1 MIRDIDV
8 STLRDTVSRL
18 LVECNYNIPADV
30 LQALRDAAAREE
42 SPLARR
48 TLEQLIRNYEI
59 AATERVPV
67 GQDSGLAVVML
78 EVGQDVHWVGGSLQE
93 AIYDGIREGTRSG
106 YLRWS
111 VTGDPTRLLKT
122 AGGDT
127 PGVIHVDIVPGADV
141 RITVASKG
149 FGAENMSALK
159 MFVPADGVAAIKQF
173 VHETVDR
180 AGANACPPIIVGV
193 GVGGTFEVAALLAKK
208 AVLRPVD
215 VRHPRADLCELEGEL
230 LDQVNGLGIGAQGL
244 GGIVTALAVNVEVF
258 PTHIAGLPVA
268 VSSRSTEA
276 AERPAL
282 AGRARVV
289 QSDRVVMSG
298 TLIPTVEE
306 RLPSIQG
313 VRPFAAGSVPAK
325 PWGSVRRKCHTILAR
340 VTDAFEARTFTF
352 NTSIAGIME
361 LVNTLREAGI
371 PEDPVAKAVTRE
383 ALETT
388 VHMISPFAPHIAEE
402 LWRSLGHDGPTLFR
416 VPWPEVDAKALEVDS
431 VEIAIQVNGKVRARS
446 TVAKGLSEEQVFA
459 LAGELDP
466 IRSQTEGKQVVF
478 KKWVPDK
485 LLNIVVR

>member
-30 LQALRDAAAREE
+30 LQALRDAARREE

-67 GQDSGLAVVML
+67 CQDSGLAVVML

-93 AIYDGIREGTRSG
+93 AIYDGIRDGTRSG

-127 PGVIHVDIVPGADV
+127 PGVIHVDVVPGADV

-159 MFVPADGVAAIKQF
+159 MFVPADGVAAITQF
-173 VHETVDR
+173 VLETVDR

-268 VSSRSTEA
+268 VNLGCHST
-276 AERPAL
+276 R
-282 AGRARVV
+282 RMTV
-289 QSDRVVMSG
+289 
-298 TLIPTVEE
+298 TL
-306 RLPSIQG
+306 
-313 VRPFAAGSVPAK
+313 
-325 PWGSVRRKCHTILAR
+325 
-340 VTDAFEARTFTF
+340 
-352 NTSIAGIME
+352 
-361 LVNTLREAGI
+361 
-371 PEDPVAKAVTRE
+371 
-383 ALETT
+383 
-388 VHMISPFAPHIAEE
+388 
-402 LWRSLGHDGPTLFR
+402 
-416 VPWPEVDAKALEVDS
+416 
-431 VEIAIQVNGKVRARS
+431 
-446 TVAKGLSEEQVFA
+446 
-459 LAGELDP
+459 
-466 IRSQTEGKQVVF
+466 
-478 KKWVPDK
+478 
-485 LLNIVVR
+485 

>member
-18 LVECNYNIPADV
+18 LVECNYNIPPDV
-30 LQALRDAAAREE
+30 LQALRDATVREE

-59 AATERVPV
+59 AAAERVPV
-67 GQDSGLAVVML
+67 CQDSGLAVVML
-78 EVGQDVHWVGGSLQE
+78 EVGQDVHWVGGRLQE
-93 AIYDGIREGTRSG
+93 AIYEGIRTGTRSG

-141 RITVASKG
+141 QITVASKG

-173 VHETVDR
+173 VLETVDR

-215 VRHPRADLCELEGEL
+215 VRHPRADLRELEREL

-244 GGIVTALAVNVEVF
+244 GGIVTALAVNLEVY

-268 VSSRSTEA
+268 VNLGCHST
-276 AERPAL
+276 
-282 AGRARVV
+282 
-289 QSDRVVMSG
+289 
-298 TLIPTVEE
+298 
-306 RLPSIQG
+306 
-313 VRPFAAGSVPAK
+313 
-325 PWGSVRRKCHTILAR
+325 RR
-340 VTDAFEARTFTF
+340 
-352 NTSIAGIME
+352 M
-361 LVNTLREAGI
+361 
-371 PEDPVAKAVTRE
+371 
-383 ALETT
+383 
-388 VHMISPFAPHIAEE
+388 
-402 LWRSLGHDGPTLFR
+402 
-416 VPWPEVDAKALEVDS
+416 
-431 VEIAIQVNGKVRARS
+431 S
-446 TVAKGLSEEQVFA
+446 TVL
-459 LAGELDP
+459 
-466 IRSQTEGKQVVF
+466 
-478 KKWVPDK
+478 
-485 LLNIVVR
+485 

>member
-30 LQALRDAAAREE
+30 LQALRDAAGREE

-67 GQDSGLAVVML
+67 CQDSGLAVVML

-93 AIYDGIREGTRSG
+93 AVYEGIREGTRSG

-141 RITVASKG
+141 RMTVASKG

-159 MFVPADGVAAIKQF
+159 MFVPGDGVAAIKQF
-173 VHETVDR
+173 VLETVDR

-193 GVGGTFEVAALLAKK
+193 GVGGTFETAALLAKR
-208 AVLRPVD
+208 AVLRPID
-215 VRHPRADLCELEGEL
+215 VRHTRADLRDLEGEL
-230 LDQVNGLGIGAQGL
+230 LELVNGLGIGAQGL

-268 VSSRSTEA
+268 VNLGCHST
-276 AERPAL
+276 
-282 AGRARVV
+282 
-289 QSDRVVMSG
+289 
-298 TLIPTVEE
+298 
-306 RLPSIQG
+306 
-313 VRPFAAGSVPAK
+313 
-325 PWGSVRRKCHTILAR
+325 RRI
-340 VTDAFEARTFTF
+340 
-352 NTSIAGIME
+352 S
-361 LVNTLREAGI
+361 
-371 PEDPVAKAVTRE
+371 AV
-383 ALETT
+383 L
-388 VHMISPFAPHIAEE
+388 
-402 LWRSLGHDGPTLFR
+402 
-416 VPWPEVDAKALEVDS
+416 
-431 VEIAIQVNGKVRARS
+431 
-446 TVAKGLSEEQVFA
+446 
-459 LAGELDP
+459 
-466 IRSQTEGKQVVF
+466 
-478 KKWVPDK
+478 
-485 LLNIVVR
+485 

>member
-30 LQALRDAAAREE
+30 LQALRDAARREE

-67 GQDSGLAVVML
+67 CQDSGLAVVML

-93 AIYDGIREGTRSG
+93 AIYEGLREGTRSG

-159 MFVPADGVAAIKQF
+159 MFVPADGVAAIEQF
-173 VHETVDR
+173 VLETVDR

-268 VSSRSTEA
+268 VNLGCHST
-276 AERPAL
+276 
-282 AGRARVV
+282 
-289 QSDRVVMSG
+289 
-298 TLIPTVEE
+298 
-306 RLPSIQG
+306 
-313 VRPFAAGSVPAK
+313 
-325 PWGSVRRKCHTILAR
+325 RR
-340 VTDAFEARTFTF
+340 
-352 NTSIAGIME
+352 M
-361 LVNTLREAGI
+361 
-371 PEDPVAKAVTRE
+371 
-383 ALETT
+383 
-388 VHMISPFAPHIAEE
+388 
-402 LWRSLGHDGPTLFR
+402 
-416 VPWPEVDAKALEVDS
+416 
-431 VEIAIQVNGKVRARS
+431 S
-446 TVAKGLSEEQVFA
+446 TVL
-459 LAGELDP
+459 
-466 IRSQTEGKQVVF
+466 
-478 KKWVPDK
+478 
-485 LLNIVVR
+485 

>member
-30 LQALRDAAAREE
+30 LRALRDAARREE

-67 GQDSGLAVVML
+67 CQDSGLAVVML
-78 EVGQDVHWVGGSLQE
+78 DVGQDVHWVGGSLQE
-93 AIYDGIREGTRSG
+93 AIDEGIREGTRSG

-149 FGAENMSALK
+149 YGAENMSALK

-173 VHETVDR
+173 VLETVDR

-268 VSSRSTEA
+268 VNLGCHST
-276 AERPAL
+276 R
-282 AGRARVV
+282 R
-289 QSDRVVMSG
+289 MS
-298 TLIPTVEE
+298 
-306 RLPSIQG
+306 
-313 VRPFAAGSVPAK
+313 
-325 PWGSVRRKCHTILAR
+325 
-340 VTDAFEARTFTF
+340 
-352 NTSIAGIME
+352 
-361 LVNTLREAGI
+361 
-371 PEDPVAKAVTRE
+371 AV
-383 ALETT
+383 L
-388 VHMISPFAPHIAEE
+388 
-402 LWRSLGHDGPTLFR
+402 
-416 VPWPEVDAKALEVDS
+416 
-431 VEIAIQVNGKVRARS
+431 
-446 TVAKGLSEEQVFA
+446 
-459 LAGELDP
+459 
-466 IRSQTEGKQVVF
+466 
-478 KKWVPDK
+478 
-485 LLNIVVR
+485 

>member
-18 LVECNYNIPADV
+18 LVECNYNVPADV
-30 LQALRDAAAREE
+30 LQALRDAARREE

-67 GQDSGLAVVML
+67 CQDSGLAVVML
-78 EVGQDVHWVGGSLQE
+78 EVGQDVHWLGGSLQE
-93 AIYDGIREGTRSG
+93 AIYEGIREGTRSG

-173 VHETVDR
+173 VLETVDR

-268 VSSRSTEA
+268 VNLGCHST
-276 AERPAL
+276 R
-282 AGRARVV
+282 R
-289 QSDRVVMSG
+289 MS
-298 TLIPTVEE
+298 
-306 RLPSIQG
+306 
-313 VRPFAAGSVPAK
+313 
-325 PWGSVRRKCHTILAR
+325 
-340 VTDAFEARTFTF
+340 
-352 NTSIAGIME
+352 
-361 LVNTLREAGI
+361 
-371 PEDPVAKAVTRE
+371 AV
-383 ALETT
+383 L
-388 VHMISPFAPHIAEE
+388 
-402 LWRSLGHDGPTLFR
+402 
-416 VPWPEVDAKALEVDS
+416 
-431 VEIAIQVNGKVRARS
+431 
-446 TVAKGLSEEQVFA
+446 
-459 LAGELDP
+459 
-466 IRSQTEGKQVVF
+466 
-478 KKWVPDK
+478 
-485 LLNIVVR
+485 

>member
-30 LQALRDAAAREE
+30 LQALRDDAVREE

-59 AATERVPV
+59 AATARVPV
-67 GQDSGLAVVML
+67 CEDSGLAVVML

-127 PGVIHVDIVPGADV
+127 PGVIHVDVVPGADV
-141 RITVASKG
+141 RMTVASKG

-173 VHETVDR
+173 VLETVDR

-268 VSSRSTEA
+268 VNLGCHST
-276 AERPAL
+276 R
-282 AGRARVV
+282 R
-289 QSDRVVMSG
+289 MS
-298 TLIPTVEE
+298 
-306 RLPSIQG
+306 
-313 VRPFAAGSVPAK
+313 
-325 PWGSVRRKCHTILAR
+325 
-340 VTDAFEARTFTF
+340 
-352 NTSIAGIME
+352 
-361 LVNTLREAGI
+361 
-371 PEDPVAKAVTRE
+371 AV
-383 ALETT
+383 L
-388 VHMISPFAPHIAEE
+388 
-402 LWRSLGHDGPTLFR
+402 
-416 VPWPEVDAKALEVDS
+416 
-431 VEIAIQVNGKVRARS
+431 
-446 TVAKGLSEEQVFA
+446 
-459 LAGELDP
+459 
-466 IRSQTEGKQVVF
+466 
-478 KKWVPDK
+478 
-485 LLNIVVR
+485 